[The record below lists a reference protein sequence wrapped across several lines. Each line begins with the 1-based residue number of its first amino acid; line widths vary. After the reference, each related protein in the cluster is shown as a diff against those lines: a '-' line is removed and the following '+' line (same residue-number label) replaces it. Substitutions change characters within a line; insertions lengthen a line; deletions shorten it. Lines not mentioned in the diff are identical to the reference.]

1 MVRISLVTAA
11 AFALW
16 CALPAAAFTFSDG
29 TKGVCTVGG
38 VEVVE
43 VDASPEDA
51 SMVRRTGRA
60 TRVGNGW
67 QITWNQER
75 LKAFAP
81 DLRDFLFFHEC
92 AHARVPT
99 EVELEA
105 NCAGLIDMRLSGRA
119 TPSFETR
126 FRAIVGNAPYW
137 SDTFECADKWAER
150 ERAKQPAG
158 VKQPAGA
165 K

>member
-1 MVRISLVTAA
+1 MMVRSCMVAVAA
-11 AFALW
+11 MAWL

-38 VEVVE
+38 VEVAE
-43 VDASPEDA
+43 VNADPEDS

-81 DLRDFLFFHEC
+81 DLQDFLFFHEC

-119 TPSFETR
+119 TPTFETR
-126 FRAIVGNAPYW
+126 FRAIVGNAQYW

-150 ERAKQPAG
+150 ERAKQPA
-158 VKQPAGA
+158 VA